1 MYTIDEIRKYKYFEN
16 ADYSFVLDSLTGVI
30 SRQYILD
37 YAKYLINN
45 HVPFAMAMVDLDN
58 FKYINDNYGHHI
70 GDLCLKTT
78 AEEIQ
83 NKVSDKGLVGRF
95 GGDEFIIIYLENS
108 EYNSLHDF
116 YDSLYYDDGPLRTV
130 LNIEGNKISV
140 TGTVGSASFPKDSNN
155 YDDLFL
161 KMDKAL
167 YRGKSK
173 GRNCY
178 IIYVHEKHKDI
189 VIKEREGKSLL
200 EKFEIISNITNG
212 KDFEQIRSDLIDYLY
227 RILHPYNIVY
237 LNNDNYIQAG
247 NTTTYYLYDEYDCY
261 NILDK
266 LLGKSNVLAISDT
279 NEFINE
285 YPFTKDFIEKNRI
298 LSFVVT
304 RVGKHGFIFIFENN
318 VSRMW
323 QDSDLILMFYSASE
337 LRHLIE
343 KR

>member
-1 MYTIDEIRKYKYFEN
+1 MYTIEEIKKHKYFKD
-16 ADYSFVLDSLTGVI
+16 ADYNFVLDSLTGVI

-37 YAKYLINN
+37 YAKYLIKNQI
-45 HVPFAMAMVDLDN
+45 PFAMAMVDLDN
-58 FKYINDNYGHHI
+58 FKFINDNYGHHI
-70 GDLCLKTT
+70 GDLCLKYT
-78 AEEIQ
+78 AEGIQ
-83 NKVSDKGLVGRF
+83 NMVSDRGLVGRF

-130 LNIEGNKISV
+130 LNIESNKISV

-155 YDDLFL
+155 YDDLFM

-200 EKFEIISNITNG
+200 EKFEIISNITKG

-266 LLGKSNVLAISDT
+266 LLGKSNVLAISDID
-279 NEFINE
+279 EFMNE
-285 YPFTKDFIEKNRI
+285 YPITKDFIEKNRI

-323 QDSDLILMFYSASE
+323 QDSDLVLMFYSASE
-337 LRHLIE
+337 LSHLID

>member
-1 MYTIDEIRKYKYFEN
+1 MYTVDDLKKHKYFDG
-16 ADYSFVLDSLTGVI
+16 ADINFVLDSLTGVI

-37 YAKYLINN
+37 YARYLVEHNT
-45 HVPFAMAMVDLDN
+45 PFAMCMMDLDN
-58 FKYINDNYGHHI
+58 FKYVNDQYGHNA
-70 GDLCLKTT
+70 GDKCLQIV
-78 AEEIQ
+78 AENLKRCTGDE
-83 NKVSDKGLVGRF
+83 GLVGRF
-95 GGDEFIIIYLENS
+95 GGDEFIIIYLKSNK
-108 EYNSLHDF
+108 YDDVHDF
-116 YDSLYYDDGPLRTV
+116 FARLYDTGGAVRR
-130 LNIEGNKISV
+130 SV
-140 TGTVGSASFPKDSNN
+140 YLDKVRVFITATIGSASFPLDAET